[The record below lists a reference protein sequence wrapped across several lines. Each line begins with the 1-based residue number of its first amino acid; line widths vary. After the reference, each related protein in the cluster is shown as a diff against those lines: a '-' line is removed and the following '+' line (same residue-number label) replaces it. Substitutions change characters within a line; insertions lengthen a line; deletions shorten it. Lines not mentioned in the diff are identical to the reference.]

1 MNERS
6 AFTVHWLIS
15 MRTISPASKR
25 ERPRRADCCSFR
37 KECARSFPVKVK
49 LPKRSRAQST
59 PTQRTFFTCCGIWR
73 ATMRGS
79 RSRPATKLQMIG
91 FRSENRRNCEVM
103 ADNSSG
109 ASTDS
114 VTVPWSDTIR
124 FVRQLSH
131 DLRNDLNAIELRSA
145 YIGELTQDQEV
156 TSEIRR
162 LREVVSDM
170 NSTLQ
175 LLSRAVGKFTPN
187 VITYPVVE
195 FLADMR
201 TQIERNFSKENHEIT
216 WDVQLQDGILNIDPQ
231 LFQEVF
237 VELFANAFRHDRG
250 KGALVA
256 RARICDGRFLFSLH
270 EPKAAFSSETQNW
283 GREPLRNIRQRHY
296 GLGLNRVRAIIEAHG
311 GELQA
316 QYDPKAATLVST
328 MALPMSDRQSEH
340 G

>member
-1 MNERS
+1 
-6 AFTVHWLIS
+6 
-15 MRTISPASKR
+15 
-25 ERPRRADCCSFR
+25 
-37 KECARSFPVKVK
+37 
-49 LPKRSRAQST
+49 
-59 PTQRTFFTCCGIWR
+59 
-73 ATMRGS
+73 
-79 RSRPATKLQMIG
+79 
-91 FRSENRRNCEVM
+91 M
-103 ADNSSG
+103 ADKSS
-109 ASTDS
+109 AAPTDFL
-114 VTVPWSDTIR
+114 TLPWSDTVR

-145 YIGELTQDQEV
+145 YIGELTQDQEL
-156 TSEIRR
+156 TSEIKR
-162 LREVVSDM
+162 LRESVSDM

-175 LLSRAVGKFTPN
+175 LLSRAVGEVTPN
-187 VITYPVVE
+187 VITYPAGE

-201 TQIERNFSKENHEIT
+201 TQIERNFLKNNQEIT

-237 VELFANAFRHDRG
+237 VELFANAFQHDRG

-256 RARICDGRFLFSLH
+256 RSRISDRRFLFTLH
-270 EPKAAFSSETQNW
+270 EPKAVFSSETQNW

-296 GLGLNRVRAIIEAHG
+296 GLGLSRVRAIIEAHG

-328 MALPMSDRQSEH
+328 MALPVTSRQSEH